1 MIDWKK
7 TQYKKILI
15 STLAIGIVLRIAGVI
30 VLGQENQ
37 NTWEYGTIAENLANG
52 KGYSF
57 YYFDGINIES
67 EYKEDSNPAPSAYMA
82 PGYVLTL
89 YFFKIISNDSAYK
102 SLVFFFNLLL
112 FLITVLLL
120 FNFTSWLTNDKT
132 ALFAVAMYCFIPE
145 FIYTTYSL
153 GATQLYHF
161 FIIAIF
167 YLALVRTKDNPKY
180 LAIVF
185 GFAILFRFELILL
198 LIFFIAYYLYKKD
211 IRKVILLAFIPTM
224 FLSPWIVR
232 NHIVF
237 DEFIPTSTTGGLNLF
252 RGNNNVIIGGWHNFE
267 TLDKVRSYEGDKEM
281 VELYLNDMY
290 KEEAIA
296 YIKEDLGRSTLN
308 FGKKFF
314 YFWVLNPNEEEST
327 NMVYLIPWFLLLSLG
342 VVGFYKS
349 KNKNSLIKLYF
360 IYHTTLAVVF
370 IPLLRYQT
378 MMKVMLIPFAAY
390 GIYQLMNANKK
401 K

>member
-15 STLAIGIVLRIAGVI
+15 SILAIGIVLRIASVI
-30 VLGQENQ
+30 VLGQEKQ

-57 YYFDGINIES
+57 YYFDGVNIKS
-67 EYKEDSNPAPSAYMA
+67 EYREDKSPAPSAYMA

-89 YFFKIISNDSAYK
+89 YLFKTISSDNIYK
-102 SLVFFFNLLL
+102 VLVFFFNLLL
-112 FLITVLLL
+112 FTITVLLL
-120 FNFTSWLTNDKT
+120 FNFTSWLTNDKA
-132 ALFAVAMYCFIPE
+132 ALFAVTMYCFIPE

-167 YLALVRTKDNPKY
+167 YFALVKTKRNSIY
-180 LAIVF
+180 LAIIF
-185 GFAILFRFELILL
+185 GVAILFRFELILL
-198 LIFFIAYYLYKKD
+198 LIFFSVYFLFKKE
-211 IRKVILLAFIPTM
+211 IKKVILLAIIPTM
-224 FLSPWIVR
+224 FLSPWIIR
-232 NHIVF
+232 NYTVF

-267 TLDKVRSYEGDKEM
+267 TLDKVRSYNGDKDM
-281 VELYLNDMY
+281 IELYLSEMY
-290 KEEAIA
+290 KEEAIT
-296 YIKEDLGRSTLN
+296 YITEDFGRTTLN

-314 YFWVLNPNEEEST
+314 FFWILNPNEEESISII
-327 NMVYLIPWFLLLSLG
+327 YIIPWFILLSLS
-342 VVGFYKS
+342 VVGFYKI
-349 KNKNSLIKLYF
+349 KDKNSLIKLYF

-390 GIYQLMNANKK
+390 GIYQLLNANKK
-401 K
+401 Q